1 MSVFMINMDMNPTPF
16 YFSSIRSLVIGFLNL
31 FNNIRI
37 QKFNNSGVLQNTIK
51 VPVAWG
57 SGDKAIIIT
66 DYEDENR
73 INDYTMVKML
83 LPRISVSLDNIEYD
97 NIRMTQFTK
106 FLFKDLATTNMK
118 GLYSPVPYNFSFTV
132 NIYTKYIDD
141 GLQILEQILPYYRPF
156 YTITI
161 KNIRNLE
168 VLKDVQIVLT
178 GVSYE
183 DTYEGAVPDER
194 VINYSMNFQAQHWIW
209 PPIAGDPKVIKIAH
223 ANFLNLS
230 NNEKISEVV
239 VEVDPLTA
247 NWYDPH
253 TIKTTISP

>member
-1 MSVFMINMDMNPTPF
+1 MNPTPF
-16 YFSSIRSLVIGFLNL
+16 YFSSIRSLVIGFLSL

-37 QKFNNSGVLQNTIK
+37 QKFDSSGTLQDTIK

-57 SGDKAIIIT
+57 SGDKSIIIT

-73 INDYTMVKML
+73 LNDYTMVKLL

-97 NIRMTQFTK
+97 NIRMSQFTK
-106 FLFKDLATTNMK
+106 FLFKEQLSTNLK
-118 GLYSPVPYNFSFTV
+118 SIYSPVPYNFSFSV

-141 GLQILEQILPYYRPF
+141 GLQIMEQILPYYRPF

-161 KNIRNLE
+161 KNIKNLE
-168 VLKDVQIVLT
+168 ILKDVQIVLN

-183 DTYEGAVPDER
+183 DTYEGAVQDER
-194 VINYSMNFQAQHWIW
+194 VINYIMNFQAQHWIW
-209 PPIAGDPKVIKIAH
+209 PPIAGDPKIIKKAY

-230 NNEKISEVV
+230 NNQKISEVI
-239 VEVDPLTA
+239 VEVDPSTA
-247 NWYDPH
+247 NWFDPH
-253 TIKTTISP
+253 TIKTTINN